1 MLVHTSTL
9 TIFKIAIEI
18 GTNEKKICYYSK
30 GSNFICTDGYSFSKC
45 HTGTAAATTKS
56 MLTNI
61 DSKFANPEYNFF
73 NLLSVVV
80 LISLFL
86 VRPFTAVSAHAAVS
100 ATKGS
105 PLHAVT
111 PGKEKTIV
119 TARYLLILFYLIV
132 SSGNI
137 GLF

>member
-9 TIFKIAIEI
+9 TIFKIAID
-18 GTNEKKICYYSK
+18 GTCVKKILLLFDIQSK
-30 GSNFICTDGYSFSKC
+30 AATVSVTNGYSLSKC
-45 HTGTAAATTKS
+45 HTGTATATTKS
-56 MLTNI
+56 MLTKI

-73 NLLSVVV
+73 IWLSVVV
-80 LISLFL
+80 LNSLFL

-111 PGKEKTIV
+111 PGKNRTII
-119 TARYLLILFYLIV
+119 TSRYLLILFYR
-132 SSGNI
+132 
-137 GLF
+137 